1 MLFYAIL
8 FRPMSP
14 FQLFLLLPSKTGFW
28 KDAWTHSKLFPG
40 YLSALALVILLGDFV
55 AGPTIQF
62 PILYLIPVSLA
73 SWYRGFSWGLTCA
86 VALSLIRLLFNI
98 QFWSVSL
105 TLLDASINTVI
116 RILVLGGAA
125 FLVNRTA
132 RQTRALANR
141 VNILEGCLP
150 ICSFCK
156 KIRDDNNNWQ
166 PLERFISDR
175 SNAQFTHGFCPEC
188 GLRHYGEIFKTGD
201 QPTIDS

>member
-1 MLFYAIL
+1 M
-8 FRPMSP
+8 PP
-14 FQLFLLLPSKTGFW
+14 FQSFPFLPSKAGFW

-40 YLSALALVILLGDFV
+40 YLSTLALVILLGDFV

-62 PILYLIPVSLA
+62 PVLYLIPVSLA

-98 QFWSVSL
+98 QFWPVSL

-132 RQTRALANR
+132 MQTRALANR

-188 GLRHYGEIFKTGD
+188 GLRHYGEFFKTGD
-201 QPTIDS
+201 RPTIDS